1 MIKLNDWL
9 SIDKTSGE
17 GNDTITLNADYNE
30 VEDVRSASLI
40 IKTDTKNVLLNLT
53 QSGLIKG
60 DFMFSTKYLI
70 SSEWRG
76 NTKTFEICT
85 TFEDL
90 YFEDIPDWVNI
101 SMERNGY
108 INTYT
113 ITFEP
118 NTTSSKRFALLT
130 PRTTNW
136 SYNFTDFQMEPIT
149 LAQGIKSEE
158 NKVIFYIGSAGSGN
172 TTDVV
177 DNRLEYIGYGGMKIR
192 SILYSK
198 QIEDVPANLFN
209 AYETSWQGYVVSAS
223 LPPSV
228 KIIGQ
233 KAFYRQTLII
243 DWCDG
248 INAILDYAFGGS
260 GYTVNGNVNG
270 KVPSYLYD
278 MPPLK
283 LPSSLTY
290 IGEGAFEN
298 LQAYKKV
305 ILPEGV
311 RFLGR
316 AAFTSARFS
325 EINIPEG
332 TTKLD
337 QTFSNCKN
345 LKSIQIPSTVTNLK
359 MTFNGCTSL
368 TSVIIPEG
376 VITIGSSTF
385 SDCSSLKSI
394 SLPDSVTTI
403 EAIAFYN
410 TPITSLTIPENVTTF
425 YENAITNCTSL
436 DSITCKGKTPPSI
449 VYSGNTLKLENI
461 KPNGILY
468 YPSGSDYSKW
478 LAGDFLGKYGWTGVP
493 F

>member
-1 MIKLNDWL
+1 MTELNDWL

-17 GNDTITLNADYNE
+17 GNDTITLYADYNE
-30 VEDVRSASLI
+30 AEDIRNASLI

-53 QSGLIKG
+53 QSGIIKG
-60 DFMFSTKYLI
+60 DFMFSTKELI
-70 SSEWRG
+70 TSEWRG

-90 YFEDIPDWVNI
+90 YFEGIPDWVNI

-113 ITFEP
+113 LTFEP
-118 NTTSSKRFALLT
+118 NNTSSKRFALLT

-136 SYNFTDFQMEPIT
+136 SYNFTDFQMRPLT

-158 NKVIFYIGSAGSGN
+158 NKAIFYIGTAGSAN

-177 DNRLEYIGYGGMKIR
+177 ANRLEYIGYSGLEIR
-192 SILYSK
+192 SILYSNR
-198 QIEDVPANLFN
+198 IVNVPDNLFN
-209 AYETSWQGYVVSAS
+209 SYESSSWNGWVSSVS

-228 KIIGQ
+228 KTIGT
-233 KAFYRQTLII
+233 KAFFMESITI

-248 INAILDYAFGGS
+248 INTIYDYAFGG

-290 IGEGAFEN
+290 IGEGAFEQ
-298 LQAYKKV
+298 LDSYKKV
-305 ILPEGV
+305 IIPEGV
-311 RFLGR
+311 TFLGKG
-316 AAFTSARFS
+316 AFISGKFS

-332 TTKLD
+332 VTNLD
-337 QTFSNCKN
+337 LTFANCKK
-345 LKSIQIPSTVTNLK
+345 LKSIQIPSTVTNLE
-359 MTFNGCTSL
+359 MTFSGCTSL

-376 VITIGSSTF
+376 VKTIGGSTF
-385 SDCSSLKSI
+385 RDCTSLKTI

-403 EAIAFYN
+403 EGTAFYN

-425 YENAITNCTSL
+425 YQNAITNCTSL
-436 DSITCKGKTPPSI
+436 DSITCKRRTPPSI
-449 VYSGNTLKLENI
+449 VYTYNILFENI

-478 LAGDFLGKYGWTGVP
+478 LREDFLGKYGWTGVP
-493 F
+493 Y

>member
-1 MIKLNDWL
+1 MIELNDWL

-30 VEDVRSASLI
+30 VEDIRNASLI

-60 DFMFSTKYLI
+60 DFMFSTKELI

-113 ITFEP
+113 LTFEP

-130 PRTTNW
+130 PKTTTTGV
-136 SYNFTDFQMEPIT
+136 SITDFQMLPLT
-149 LAQGIKSEE
+149 LAQGIRSEE
-158 NKVIFYIGSAGSGN
+158 NKVIFYIGSAGTAN

-177 DNRLEYIGYGGMKIR
+177 DNRLEYVGYAGREIR

-198 QIEDVPANLFN
+198 QIVNVPDNLFN
-209 AYETSWQGYVVSAS
+209 WRYSNSSGVWVNSVS

-228 KIIGQ
+228 KTIGT
-233 KAFYRQTLII
+233 KAFYSQTLTI

-248 INAILDYAFGGS
+248 INTIYDYACRDGG
-260 GYTVNGNVNG
+260 TVNGNMNG

-278 MPPLK
+278 IPPLK

-298 LQAYKKV
+298 LQSYKKV
-305 ILPEGV
+305 IIPEGV
-311 RFLGR
+311 TFLGR
-316 AAFTSARFS
+316 AAFISGKFS

-332 TTKLD
+332 VTNLD
-337 QTFSNCKN
+337 QTFSSCKK
-345 LKSIQIPSTVTNLK
+345 LKSILIPSTVTNLE
-359 MTFNGCTSL
+359 MTFSGCTSL

-376 VITIGSSTF
+376 VKTIGSSTF
-385 SDCSSLKSI
+385 RDCSSLKSI

-403 EAIAFYN
+403 GGNAFNN

-425 YENAITNCTSL
+425 YETAISNCTSL
-436 DSITCKGKTPPSI
+436 DSITCKGKTPPNI
-449 VYSGNTLKLENI
+449 VYSGNTTPLVNI

-478 LAGDFLGKYGWTGVP
+478 LREDFLGKYGWTGVP
-493 F
+493 Y

>member
-30 VEDVRSASLI
+30 VEDIRNASLI
-40 IKTDTKNVLLNLT
+40 INTDTKNVLLNLT
-53 QSGLIKG
+53 QSGLVKG
-60 DFMFSTKYLI
+60 DFMFSTRELI
-70 SSEWRG
+70 TSEWRG
-76 NTKTFEICT
+76 NTKTFEVCT

-90 YFEDIPDWVNI
+90 YFEGIPDWVNI

-113 ITFEP
+113 LTFEP

-136 SYNFTDFQMEPIT
+136 NYNFTDFQMRPIT
-149 LAQGIKSEE
+149 LAQGIRSEE
-158 NKVIFYIGSAGSGN
+158 NKVIFYIGSAGSAN

-177 DNRLEYIGYGGMKIR
+177 ANRLEYVGYGGLEIR
-192 SILYSK
+192 SILYSNR
-198 QIEDVPANLFN
+198 IVNVPDNLFN
-209 AYETSWQGYVVSAS
+209 AYESNSWSGWVSSVS

-228 KIIGQ
+228 KTIGI
-233 KAFYRQTLII
+233 KSFYRQTLSI

-248 INAILDYAFGGS
+248 INTILDYAFGGS
-260 GYTVNGNVNG
+260 GYTVNGNMNG

-278 MPPLK
+278 MPPFK

-290 IGEGAFEN
+290 IGDGAFEN
-298 LQAYKKV
+298 LQSYKKV
-305 ILPEGV
+305 IIPEGV
-311 RFLGR
+311 TFLGS
-316 AAFTSARFS
+316 AAFISGKFS

-332 TTKLD
+332 VTNLV
-337 QTFSNCKN
+337 QTFSSCKK

-359 MTFNGCTSL
+359 MTFSGCNSL
-368 TSVIIPEG
+368 TSVIIQEG
-376 VITIGSSTF
+376 VKTIGNSTF
-385 SDCSSLKSI
+385 RDCSSLKSI

-403 EAIAFYN
+403 DSNAFNN

-425 YENAITNCTSL
+425 YVSAIGNCTSL
-436 DSITCKGKTPPSI
+436 DSIICKGKTPPSI
-449 VYSGNTLKLENI
+449 VYGVFENI

-478 LAGDFLGKYGWTGVP
+478 LEEDFLGGFGWTGSP
-493 F
+493 Y